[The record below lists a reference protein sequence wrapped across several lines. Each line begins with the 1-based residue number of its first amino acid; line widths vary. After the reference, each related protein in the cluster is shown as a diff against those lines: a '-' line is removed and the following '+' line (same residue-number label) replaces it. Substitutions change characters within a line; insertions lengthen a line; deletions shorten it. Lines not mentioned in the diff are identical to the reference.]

1 MVPVTLSWLK
11 VEVLLTWYF
20 KENKGNVRLSFFVL
34 VLPNFSWCC
43 NQKELNFDPDRG
55 DTS

>member
-11 VEVLLTWYF
+11 VEVFLTWYI
-20 KENKGNVRLSFFVL
+20 KENKGNVRPSFFVL
-34 VLPNFSWCC
+34 VLPKFSWCC
-43 NQKELNFDPDRG
+43 NQKELNSDPDRR

>member
-1 MVPVTLSWLK
+1 MVSVTLSWLK